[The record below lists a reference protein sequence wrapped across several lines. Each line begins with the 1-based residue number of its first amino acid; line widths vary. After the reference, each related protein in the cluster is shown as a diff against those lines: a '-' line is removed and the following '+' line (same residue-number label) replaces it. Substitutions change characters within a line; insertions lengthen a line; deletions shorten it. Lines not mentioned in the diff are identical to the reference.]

1 MYIAET
7 APKRDTTNEINQKC
21 TFPRITPS
29 DSVPDN
35 SSQEKSHELNI
46 PKRVVR
52 PPN

>member
-1 MYIAET
+1 MYISET
-7 APKRDTTNEINQKC
+7 APKRETTNEINQKS
-21 TFPRITPS
+21 TLRRITPS

-52 PPN
+52 SPN